1 MEQQLLEYLS
11 SKLDER
17 RKALIEALG
26 TGAAHDYAEY
36 KYLCGQ
42 VRGLLV
48 AQDELDALLRRLKE
62 NDE

>member
-1 MEQQLLEYLS
+1 MEQQLLEYLG

-26 TGAAHDYAEY
+26 TGVVPDYAEY

-42 VRGLLV
+42 VRGLLI
-48 AQDELDALLRRLKE
+48 AQDELDALLRKLKE
-62 NDE
+62 DDE

>member
-26 TGAAHDYAEY
+26 TGSAKDFGEY
-36 KYLCGQ
+36 QNLCGQ
-42 VRGLLV
+42 VRGLLI
-48 AQDELDALLRRLKE
+48 AQVELDDLLRNVKDS
-62 NDE
+62 DE